1 MLPAQ
6 PHAMAR
12 YMKSCRTHNEPPHH
26 LWRMA
31 AGLALLL
38 IASGCASLTH
48 DDPTPTPVPASPIS
62 YAYSYGVGDRLSW
75 QVQGRGWIP
84 TPELLKQL
92 GLPGSGSLLGAWLSD
107 KWQPYW
113 ITGIQQD
120 LDHGYIPVL
129 FHYYF
134 GNLASRGVDAWP
146 YVRKHETQYL
156 NNVRKLGEYLKT
168 LKGTVLVVLEPEY
181 NVPGVRDRPAFG
193 RLLARAVGIL
203 RETTRGSAVS
213 LKIGVLVGDFGA
225 YQGRIRDVSAWR
237 TFYPSLSV
245 VAPRLDF
252 IAFEEMRGATHLDRH
267 GHMKIYTPRQQGVD
281 LLPQRVL
288 AFSAYLQQTYHKPI
302 LLGYLAVSTYV
313 PPGRAED
320 WPAAAAA
327 AYRGVLQEQ
336 ALLQQQGVFGV
347 MAILLFDDMAH
358 NKDGRDYFGD
368 ASDYFG
374 LFGSQARSGV
384 DKLVEPF
391 VAKSTG
397 KVWLEYTR

>member
-1 MLPAQ
+1 
-6 PHAMAR
+6 
-12 YMKSCRTHNEPPHH
+12 
-26 LWRMA
+26 
-31 AGLALLL
+31 
-38 IASGCASLTH
+38 
-48 DDPTPTPVPASPIS
+48 
-62 YAYSYGVGDRLSW
+62 
-75 QVQGRGWIP
+75 
-84 TPELLKQL
+84 
-92 GLPGSGSLLGAWLSD
+92 
-107 KWQPYW
+107 
-113 ITGIQQD
+113 
-120 LDHGYIPVL
+120 DHGYIPVL

-134 GNLASRGVDAWP
+134 GDLARRGAGAWP
-146 YVRKHETQYL
+146 YVQRHEAQYL
-156 NNVRKLGEYLKT
+156 DNVRKLAGYLKT
-168 LKGTVLVVLEPEY
+168 LKGAVLVVLEPEY
-181 NVPGVRDRPAFG
+181 NVPGVRGRPAFG
-193 RLLARAVGIL
+193 RLLARAVEIL

-237 TFYPSLSV
+237 KFYPSLSV
-245 VAPRLDF
+245 VASKLDF
-252 IAFEEMRGATHLDRH
+252 IAFEEMRGATHLDGH
-267 GHMKIYTPRQQGVD
+267 GRMKIYTPRQQGVD

-320 WPAAAAA
+320 WPAAATT

-347 MAILLFDDMAH
+347 MALLLFDDMAH

-374 LFGSQARSGV
+374 LFGSRAQPGMGT
-384 DKLVEPF
+384 LVEPF
-391 VAKSTG
+391 VAKGPG